1 MALLQA
7 EMAAA
12 LEAAAANRA
21 ALKASMEG
29 DFAAGQRH
37 SSCKQRGDSAARD
50 RQGRSQRLIAPAAPP
65 SEDCGLGEH
74 VIILDAI
81 AVERVDVEEEPEIE
95 KVEEDEEPEIVYLEP
110 PTASSGGMPM
120 LKPKLETTMPPPPPR
135 PPLRPPP
142 PRPPPP
148 SGFELLGEAIESR
161 PVVRRLDLSYSFDP
175 NPNPNPNPDPNPDP
189 NPNPNPHPNPHPD
202 PNASRELESITIPA
216 PTKPHDAGGEGKPKT
231 PRPPK
236 SAYLCFEQVRAR

>member
-1 MALLQA
+1 MEKALLQA

-135 PPLRPPP
+135 PP

-161 PVVRRLDLSYSFDP
+161 PVVRRLDLS
-175 NPNPNPNPDPNPDP
+175 
-189 NPNPNPHPNPHPD
+189 
-202 PNASRELESITIPA
+202 
-216 PTKPHDAGGEGKPKT
+216 
-231 PRPPK
+231 
-236 SAYLCFEQVRAR
+236 